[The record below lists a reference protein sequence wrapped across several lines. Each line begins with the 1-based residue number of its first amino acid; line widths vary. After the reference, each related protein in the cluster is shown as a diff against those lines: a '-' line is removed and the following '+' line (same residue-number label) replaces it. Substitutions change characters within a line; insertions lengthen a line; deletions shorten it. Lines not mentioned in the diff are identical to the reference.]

1 MSIWGI
7 NSFRHVFEMA
17 REVLAGEIAADAGDW
32 ETAITHLEE
41 AVTLENA
48 LLYQEPPDWQI
59 PVRQNLGAVLL
70 AAGKP
75 EEAEEVYRADLEIY
89 PANGWSLFGL
99 AQALEA
105 QDKDASTVRAELVE
119 AWKHADVE
127 LTASRF

>member
-1 MSIWGI
+1 
-7 NSFRHVFEMA
+7 MA
-17 REVLAGEIAADAGDW
+17 REVLAGEIAADTGDW

-70 AAGKP
+70 AAGKS

-105 QDKDASTVRAELVE
+105 QDKDATKVRADLVK

-127 LTASRF
+127 LKASRF